1 MASSEAGVE
10 WRLRIHERNQMEQY
24 TAIFEDGDDGWIVAS
39 CPEVPG
45 ALTQG
50 RSIDEARENLR
61 DAVHEMLAAL
71 REDAERELEGRE
83 DVTREPLA
91 L

>member
-1 MASSEAGVE
+1 MVD
-10 WRLRIHERNQMEQY
+10 ERSRMEQY
-24 TAIFEDGDDGWIVAS
+24 TAIFEEGEDGWIVAS

-50 RSIDEARENLR
+50 TTIDEARENLK
-61 DAVHEMLAAL
+61 DAVREMLAAL

>member
-1 MASSEAGVE
+1 
-10 WRLRIHERNQMEQY
+10 MEQY
-24 TAIFEDGDDGWIVAS
+24 TAIFEEGEDGWIVAS

-50 RSIDEARENLR
+50 RTVDEARENLK
-61 DAVHEMLAAL
+61 DAVREMLAAL

>member
-1 MASSEAGVE
+1 
-10 WRLRIHERNQMEQY
+10 MEQY
-24 TAIFEDGDDGWIVAS
+24 TAIFEEGENGWIVAS

-50 RSIDEARENLR
+50 RTLDEARENLK
-61 DAVHEMLAAL
+61 DAIHEMLAAL
-71 REDAERELEGRE
+71 REDAERALEGRG
-83 DVTREPLA
+83 DVTREPLT

>member
-1 MASSEAGVE
+1 
-10 WRLRIHERNQMEQY
+10 MEQY
-24 TAIFEDGDDGWIVAS
+24 TAIFEEGEDGWIVAS

-50 RSIDEARENLR
+50 RTVDEARENLK
-61 DAVHEMLAAL
+61 DAVREMLAAL
-71 REDAERELEGRE
+71 REDAEREIEGRE
-83 DVTREPLA
+83 DVTRERLA

>member
-1 MASSEAGVE
+1 
-10 WRLRIHERNQMEQY
+10 MEQY
-24 TAIFEDGDDGWIVAS
+24 TAIFEEGEEGWIVAS

-50 RSIDEARENLR
+50 RTIDEARENLK
-61 DAVHEMLAAL
+61 DAIREMLAAL
-71 REDAERELEGRE
+71 REDAERELEGRH

>member
-1 MASSEAGVE
+1 
-10 WRLRIHERNQMEQY
+10 MEQY
-24 TAIFEDGDDGWIVAS
+24 TAIFEEGEDGWIVAS

-50 RSIDEARENLR
+50 RTVDEARENLK
-61 DAVHEMLAAL
+61 DAVREMLAAL
-71 REDAERELEGRE
+71 REDAEREFEGRE
-83 DVTREPLA
+83 DVTREQLA